1 MLLVFLSRDLDSIKE
16 EDTSQEPSGITENS
30 MLNDLLQERYFKAS
44 SIEETSIQ
52 LKKEDETSDISN
64 VASSDN
70 LDGETTKK

>member
-1 MLLVFLSRDLDSIKE
+1 
-16 EDTSQEPSGITENS
+16 